1 MILQAANGCYLTEA
15 FEVPISERRFLK
27 SINVADMEEAVLWEE
42 ITEMEMQQMIEE
54 GKFFSPDSIS
64 YDYLKKVDTLI
75 SGIADNINDAGLTIE
90 QSLEEKEYFP
100 KWSNLIGKQATVGY
114 MFTHEDTL
122 FEVITEHTFAEEWIP
137 NVGTESLYKV
147 VQIEAS
153 GTIDDPITWEYN
165 MELFAGKYYK
175 DKEILYLC
183 IKDSGMGMAYENLSD
198 LVSGGFVEVVDDSE
212 TEEPTEPQPTEPDGS
227 IENPYPY
234 VKGVTSIVKNKYY
247 IENGIIYKAIQ
258 DAGVL
263 IYDLSQVPAIAQ
275 KVD

>member
-1 MILQAANGCYLTEA
+1 MIIQASNGCYLTEN
-15 FEVPISERRFLK
+15 FEVDINERRFVK
-27 SINVADMEEAVLWEE
+27 SINLSGMEEAALWKEVTELEMKQMLDEGAIFEPEE
-42 ITEMEMQQMIEE
+42 ITY
-54 GKFFSPDSIS
+54 S
-64 YDYLKKVDTLI
+64 YLNKVDSLI
-75 SGIADNINDAGLTIE
+75 VNIKENINDANLTNE
-90 QSLEEKEYFP
+90 EALEKKNYFP
-100 KWSNLIGKQATVGY
+100 KWEDLLNTEAVIGFRLQY
-114 MFTHEDTL
+114 NDTL
-122 FEVITEHTFAEEWIP
+122 YEVIQPHTFSEEWKP
-137 NVGTESLYKV
+137 DSGTENLYKV
-147 VQIEAS
+147 VQVEAA
-153 GTIDDPITWEYN
+153 GTIDDPIIWEYN
-165 MELFAGKYYK
+165 MELFEGKYYK

-183 IKDSGMGMAYENLSD
+183 IRNSGMGMAYENLSD

-227 IENPYPY
+227 LENPYPY